1 MTIATATDIETARRA
16 AVLAWILPWK
26 AAVEEWDAHI
36 EDQWAG
42 RLVLLKKETNKTGA
56 RIFGSAI
63 DDLKYS
69 GGRLVR
75 DGEGLRK
82 INDFRRFRDREYRL
96 WMRKAE
102 KIMGALRS
110 KEGDALGLNTGGMLA
125 RARAQL
131 QKKAADAAEAARR
144 HEEDQKKAL
153 LLMMFPVQ
161 WYVEETLP
169 GNPALVNVPLRGPEG
184 EALPPAAPIPLP
196 PAPPGRPPIV
206 KIPPVVMDKE
216 MEELNVPPEVIT
228 EITPEMLEEAMKT
241 IIENGITVPPAK
253 LEKIEQIV
261 SDVLIY
267 GYDFSKEELW
277 NAEEWAWGENVLMWL
292 SLSIRPNRNNIE
304 AALFARLTRAQMG
317 KAAGFELSQS
327 HQANLGASYKVHLRA
342 QMRQNLDELG
352 RRLGWTDRVVLDG
365 AGEKPP
371 RVLNK
376 AESAAERTANLGKH
390 PNDHGYGISIP
401 ENFHGETR
409 AAMEDLK

>member
-153 LLMMFPVQ
+153 LMMMFPIQ
-161 WYVEETLP
+161 
-169 GNPALVNVPLRGPEG
+169 
-184 EALPPAAPIPLP
+184 
-196 PAPPGRPPIV
+196 
-206 KIPPVVMDKE
+206 
-216 MEELNVPPEVIT
+216 
-228 EITPEMLEEAMKT
+228 
-241 IIENGITVPPAK
+241 
-253 LEKIEQIV
+253 
-261 SDVLIY
+261 
-267 GYDFSKEELW
+267 
-277 NAEEWAWGENVLMWL
+277 
-292 SLSIRPNRNNIE
+292 
-304 AALFARLTRAQMG
+304 
-317 KAAGFELSQS
+317 
-327 HQANLGASYKVHLRA
+327 
-342 QMRQNLDELG
+342 
-352 RRLGWTDRVVLDG
+352 
-365 AGEKPP
+365 
-371 RVLNK
+371 
-376 AESAAERTANLGKH
+376 
-390 PNDHGYGISIP
+390 
-401 ENFHGETR
+401 
-409 AAMEDLK
+409 